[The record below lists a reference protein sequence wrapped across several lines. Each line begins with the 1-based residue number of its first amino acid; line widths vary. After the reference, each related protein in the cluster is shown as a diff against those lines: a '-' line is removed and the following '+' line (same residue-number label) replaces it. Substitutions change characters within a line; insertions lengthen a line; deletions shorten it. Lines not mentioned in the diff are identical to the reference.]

1 MHRPL
6 ASRILLTA
14 GFTTPAQRLVAR
26 RLWQAVMAQEQVRAC
41 ACGVRAPVRAC
52 ACTCVYLR
60 AHGCTVKSFAN
71 ALSAMIHTLVS
82 VRATPSL

>member
-1 MHRPL
+1 VIDVHVLMRVPLLCAVHVMHRPL

-52 ACTCVYLR
+52 ACTCVR
-60 AHGCTVKSFAN
+60 MG
-71 ALSAMIHTLVS
+71 
-82 VRATPSL
+82 VR